1 MHAIYRVFPLLT
13 RLIISVEMEGVLT
26 NSNVLGVI
34 FEFLDLTSLRNLACS
49 SKTLWN
55 QVKNYP
61 IWSTL
66 LDEEMKLIV
75 VDRMDAMSL
84 WSLWKRSNMHSTTDY
99 QVCLTGVEI
108 YPVDWDLERRYG
120 SSATLLSLN
129 TFYFLIDE
137 QVVSFVFISLPR
149 NMTHSMV
156 SDTTQGAV
164 VIINTAEED
173 WQAQLTA
180 VWTELKAV
188 ERLQALVLYADE
200 CVNAFPL
207 MREVRETAV
216 VMKMEVLTLDVV
228 REFYGTLG
236 KICRENK
243 GRMEKEQGEV
253 EDIARGEGSQED
265 LGQRNRKRCEIM

>member
-1 MHAIYRVFPLLT
+1 
-13 RLIISVEMEGVLT
+13 MEGVLT

-34 FEFLDLTSLRNLACS
+34 FEFLDLTSLRNFACS

-200 CVNAFPL
+200 RVNAFPL

>member
-1 MHAIYRVFPLLT
+1 MRYIAFSPLLT